1 MEKPVTWPGLQIL
14 KTTLVAGISLLAT
27 DALFAQNADQ
37 ADVNSIKKQMDQMQ
51 RQYEQRIQSMEA
63 KMKALEAKEAETGSI
78 LNAKVMT
85 DADGKGVEAKAP
97 AGPMLDE
104 SFLKSLTRNFTFSA
118 YVRAGVG
125 FNGNGGPQDFSF
137 KHPENIGGRFRLGN
151 ENDVYMELTWQQAHL
166 LGDSPDVMDAT
177 MTFTP
182 AIVYGTDK
190 ATFVN
195 YTANGFNFAM
205 RQAYL
210 ELKNVIK
217 SAPEVAFWGGQ
228 RFYDRHNIELHD
240 YFFDDYSGY
249 GAGVENI
256 NFGFSKFALAYL
268 GGIRDDIA
276 DKQFAQTSINNPRIG
291 GLYLHT
297 IDARLSDIDL
307 LGGKLEL
314 IGDFQFLKGGTF
326 NINGG
331 SQPAVRFSDT
341 TGFRVGAV
349 YRQDFAGT
357 GKEWWRASW
366 WQLGVFYGW
375 GASEP
380 MGTDPN
386 SGTLFSG
393 YNYNRLLG
401 NTNADGSINSS
412 SLQHASQLRANA
424 QVTWNVSDN
433 FAFQAEVHYGYD
445 DSGSLNLGPNTVN
458 PVTGTVTSFRTVGGS
473 RNIVGGGFR
482 PVFWLSDWFAISVS
496 AGAEWA
502 DRDRGSIF
510 GTGGFAQSTAN
521 NVGAAADPAL
531 DAFGRSGW
539 TGVFSIAPSIKPK
552 GGWFTKPELRVYAT
566 YAIWSDSYKGQ
577 TGFGSPITGSTVYS
591 GANQGWLFG
600 TQIEWYF

>member
-1 MEKPVTWPGLQIL
+1 
-14 KTTLVAGISLLAT
+14 
-27 DALFAQNADQ
+27 
-37 ADVNSIKKQMDQMQ
+37 
-51 RQYEQRIQSMEA
+51 
-63 KMKALEAKEAETGSI
+63 
-78 LNAKVMT
+78 
-85 DADGKGVEAKAP
+85 
-97 AGPMLDE
+97 
-104 SFLKSLTRNFTFSA
+104 SA
-118 YVRAGVG
+118 YVGAGVG
-125 FNGNGGPQDFSF
+125 FNGIGGPQDFSF
-137 KHPENIGGRFRLGN
+137 RHPENIRGRSRLGN
-151 ENDVYMELTWQQAHL
+151 ENDTYMELTWQQAHL
-166 LGDSPDVMDAT
+166 LGDSPDVMDVT

-182 AIVYGTDK
+182 AIVYNTDK
-190 ATFVN
+190 ATFVD
-195 YTANGFNFAM
+195 YTGAGFNFSM

-276 DKQFAQTSINNPRIG
+276 DGQFFQTGINNPRIG

-326 NINGG
+326 NIKPSSG
-331 SQPAVRFSDT
+331 SQNAIRFSDT

-386 SGTLFSG
+386 SGTLLAG
-393 YNYNRLLG
+393 YNYNRALG
-401 NTNADGSINSS
+401 RINADGSVNSS

-445 DSGSLNLGPNTVN
+445 DQGSLNVTANTVN
-458 PVTGTVTSFRTVGGS
+458 AAGVITSLRSGGGS
-473 RNIVGGGFR
+473 RNIVGGGIR
-482 PVFWLSDWFAISVS
+482 PVFWLSDWFAIQVS
-496 AGAEWA
+496 AGGEWA
-502 DRDRGSIF
+502 DRYRGSIF
-510 GTGGFAQSTAN
+510 GTTSSVGENIGTGASVANTPGGI
-521 NVGAAADPAL
+521 GDPAL
-531 DAFGRSGW
+531 DAFGRNGW
-539 TGVFSIAPSIKPK
+539 TGVFSIAPTIKPK

-566 YAIWSDSYKGQ
+566 YAIWSDAYKGQ
-577 TGFGSPITGSTVYS
+577 RGFTSPVTGSTTYS
-591 GANQGWLFG
+591 GDNQGWLFG